1 MITESPSIL
10 ELLGKGATLEEFARH
25 AAQQMIALA
34 MEAEITT
41 AMEQYQ
47 HIRTPEGKA
56 AVVRNGYLPER
67 SITTT
72 AGPIAVRVPRNRSS
86 VPTIKPFVS
95 ALIPRYMR
103 KTLNI
108 EEALPL
114 FYLGGLSNND
124 FIPAFEKLFGALPA
138 GLSSASITRMKQIW
152 LEEHRKWNH
161 RPMHFA
167 RYCYLWVDGIHFNLR
182 LDEGRL
188 CVLVV
193 MGATEDGRKE
203 LVAVSGGYRESA
215 ESWLELLRDLKERG
229 MPSPKLCIGDG
240 ALGFW
245 KAIGQVYP
253 TAERQR
259 CWVHKTAN
267 VLDKMPKSIQSSA
280 KSLIHDIYRAET
292 EKAARDAYTRFQER
306 YQAKYPKAVE
316 AMVKDEATL
325 FTFYHY
331 PAEHWQHIRGTNT
344 IESAFATV
352 RLRTAKTRGQGSMAT
367 TLAMVFK
374 LAERASLKWRKLTGH
389 QLVKKVLQG
398 VKFVNGI
405 EDTLAA

>member
-1 MITESPSIL
+1 
-10 ELLGKGATLEEFARH
+10 
-25 AAQQMIALA
+25 
-34 MEAEITT
+34 
-41 AMEQYQ
+41 
-47 HIRTPEGKA
+47 
-56 AVVRNGYLPER
+56 
-67 SITTT
+67 
-72 AGPIAVRVPRNRSS
+72 
-86 VPTIKPFVS
+86 
-95 ALIPRYMR
+95 MR

-124 FIPAFEKLFGALPA
+124 FIPAFEKLFGELPA
-138 GLSSASITRMKQIW
+138 GFSSASITRMKQIW
-152 LEEHRKWNH
+152 LEEHQKWNH
-161 RPMHFA
+161 RQMHFA

-193 MGATEDGRKE
+193 MGASEDGRKE
-203 LVAVSGGYRESA
+203 LVAVACGYRESA
-215 ESWLELLRDLKERG
+215 ESRLELLRDLKERG

-253 TAERQR
+253 AAERQR

-267 VLDKMPKSIQSSA
+267 VLDKMPKSVQPSA

-292 EKAARDAYTRFQER
+292 EKDARDAYTCFQER

-316 AMVKDEATL
+316 ALVKDESSL

-331 PAEHWQHIRGTNT
+331 PAEHWQHIRSTNT

-374 LAERASLKWRKLTGH
+374 LADRASLKWRKLTGH
-389 QLVKKVLQG
+389 QLVEKVLQG
-398 VKFVNGI
+398 VRFINGI
-405 EDTLAA
+405 EDALAALQPSKHNFWQFLGCHLRLPLCGYECSIIICL

>member
-1 MITESPSIL
+1 MQTETPSVL
-10 ELLGKGATLEEFARH
+10 ELLSKGVSLEELARL
-25 AAQQMIALA
+25 AAQQLIALA
-34 MEAEITT
+34 MEAEITVS
-41 AMEQYQ
+41 MEQYR
-47 HIRTPEGKA
+47 HIKTPNGK

-67 SITTT
+67 TIIST
-72 AGPIAVRVPRNRSS
+72 AGPLTVKVPRNRSL
-86 VPTIKPFVS
+86 VPSIKPFAS
-95 ALIPRYMR
+95 ALIPKYMR

-124 FIPAFEKLFGALPA
+124 FIPAFEKLFGELTS
-138 GLSSASITRMKQIW
+138 GFSSASITRMKQIW
-152 LEEHRKWNH
+152 LEEHRKWNR
-161 RPMHFA
+161 RPMHLA

-182 LDEGRL
+182 LDESRL

-193 MGATEDGRKE
+193 MGATEDGKKE
-203 LVAVSGGYRESA
+203 LVAVAGGYRESA

-229 MPSPKLCIGDG
+229 MPSPKLCIGEG

-245 KAIGQVYP
+245 KALGQVYP
-253 TAERQR
+253 AAERQR

-267 VLDKMPKSIQSSA
+267 VLDKMPKTVQSSA

-292 EKAARDAYTRFQER
+292 EKDARDAYARFQDR

-316 AMVKDEATL
+316 ALVKDEASL

-331 PAEHWQHIRGTNT
+331 PAEHWQHIRSTNT

-352 RLRTAKTRGQGSMAT
+352 RLRTAKTSG
-367 TLAMVFK
+367 
-374 LAERASLKWRKLTGH
+374 
-389 QLVKKVLQG
+389 
-398 VKFVNGI
+398 
-405 EDTLAA
+405 